1 MRGIIRAAFVVSAL
15 LLVPALA
22 TAGPPTIGAAAGDEQ
37 SVVASGAVVREIQFM
52 LLSLGF
58 DPGPLD
64 GNAQQLTNRAVHA
77 FQQRSGLPVADLVN
91 ERPVPAAFI
100 ERLRKEVAQ
109 TLLKSTKPEPEQQQA
124 AVPPPA
130 PTPSPAPEPVS
141 PVAKPE
147 PAAPP
152 PDRFAS
158 CSYSQQD
165 FFVGGKQYTP
175 QLFLDEGFGGAT
187 PRAVTN
193 LRQRLDEAR
202 QIAEKIGGPALLE
215 VQRQARVL
223 AYFECR
229 QKIEQASADKN

>member
-1 MRGIIRAAFVVSAL
+1 MRGIIRASLVVSIVL
-15 LLVPALA
+15 LIPVLA
-22 TAGPPTIGAAAGDEQ
+22 SAGPPTVGAAAGDAQ
-37 SVVASGAVVREIQFM
+37 TAVATGPLVREIQFM

-64 GNAQQLTNRAVHA
+64 GNAQQLTNRAVRA

-91 ERPVPAAFI
+91 ERPVPPEFL

-109 TLLKSTKPEPEQQQA
+109 NLLKGTKPEPEQQA
-124 AVPPPA
+124 AVAPPAPPPPA
-130 PTPSPAPEPVS
+130 PPAPE
-141 PVAKPE
+141 VA
-147 PAAPP
+147 PAKAAPPAPP

-158 CSYSQQD
+158 CSYNPQD
-165 FFVGGKQYTP
+165 FLVGGKQYTP
-175 QLFLDEGFGGAT
+175 ESFLDEGFGGAT
-187 PRAVTN
+187 PRAVAN

-229 QKIEQASADKN
+229 QKIEQASAEKN